1 MILHRTPMAA
11 YHPTAPILA
20 EDERALWGMKSG
32 SRLQDRTAVVGFESG
47 PWLLMIGDVGF

>member
-1 MILHRTPMAA
+1 MAA
-11 YHPTAPILA
+11 YSPDALDPRCCAGWL
-20 EDERALWGMKSG
+20 LWGMKSG